1 MRQSDQHEIR
11 EIPKFEM
18 SAMTGGDNWLDALAA
33 ARDAGDPCVLV
44 TVAEAQGSTPRA
56 SGTKMVVFADR
67 FVGTIGG
74 GNLEFKTLEIARRM
88 LSEGR
93 TVSELREF
101 PLGPAIGQCCG
112 GHASLLFEPILPD
125 ADTVL
130 LFGAGHVG
138 KALVSVL
145 ADLPFRVRWIDE
157 REGEFPADLPA
168 NVRVEINALP
178 VEAVATAPQGAFF
191 LVTTHSH
198 ALDFRVTEA
207 VLRRG
212 DFAYAGLIGSK
223 TKRARFEKGFRKMDV
238 DSSRLVCPMGIEGIA
253 GKHPKTIA
261 VAVAAQLL
269 QIAETRVGAQ
279 VDPPMQKAPPA
290 PT

>member
-1 MRQSDQHEIR
+1 
-11 EIPKFEM
+11 
-18 SAMTGGDNWLDALAA
+18 MTGAGDTDWLGALAS
-33 ARDAGDPCVLV
+33 ARDAGDACVLV

-56 SGTKMVVFADR
+56 TGTKMVVFPDR

-74 GNLEFKTLEIARRM
+74 GTLEHKALEIARR
-88 LSEGR
+88 LLDDGR
-93 TVSELREF
+93 VHSELREF

-112 GHASLLFEPILPD
+112 GHASLLFEPMRPD
-125 ADTVL
+125 ADTLL

-157 REGEFPADLPA
+157 RQSEFPAEVPA
-168 NVRVEINALP
+168 NVRVEVTDRPAEQ
-178 VEAVATAPQGAFF
+178 VKTAPAGAYF

-207 VLRRG
+207 VLRRD
-212 DFAYAGLIGSK
+212 DFAYAGLIGSR
-223 TKRARFEKGFRKMDV
+223 TKRARFEKGFRKLGV
-238 DSSRLVCPMGIEGIA
+238 DSGPLVCPIGIDGIS

-269 QIAETRVGAQ
+269 QVAEDRA
-279 VDPPMQKAPPA
+279 KAPVTQEPA
-290 PT
+290 ATPPAAT

>member
-1 MRQSDQHEIR
+1 MGRAVK
-11 EIPKFEM
+11 PF
-18 SAMTGGDNWLDALAA
+18 GDTDWLTALAT

-56 SGTKMVVFADR
+56 AGTKMVVFPDR

-74 GNLEFKTLEIARRM
+74 GTLEHKALEIARRM
-88 LSEGR
+88 LDEARGM
-93 TVSELREF
+93 SELREF

-112 GHASLLFEPILPD
+112 GHASLLFEPMRPE
-125 ADTVL
+125 ADTLL

-157 REGEFPADLPA
+157 RADEFPTDVPA
-168 NVRVEINALP
+168 NIRIEVTDRPA
-178 VEAVATAPQGAFF
+178 EAVATAPAGAFF

-212 DFAYAGLIGSK
+212 DFAYAGLIGSR
-223 TKRARFEKGFRKMDV
+223 TKRARFEKGFRKLGV
-238 DSSRLVCPMGIEGIA
+238 ESASLVCPIGIDGIS

-269 QIAETRVGAQ
+269 QAAEARADSRVG
-279 VDPPMQKAPPA
+279 PPA
-290 PT
+290 DVTRSAAD

>member
-1 MRQSDQHEIR
+1 
-11 EIPKFEM
+11 
-18 SAMTGGDNWLDALAA
+18 MTGGGDNWLDALAA
-33 ARDAGDPCVLV
+33 ARASGEPGVLV

-56 SGTKMVVFADR
+56 AGTKMAVFAER

-74 GNLEFKTLEIARRM
+74 GNLEFKALEIARRM
-88 LSEGR
+88 LSDGR
-93 TVSELREF
+93 IQSELREF

-112 GHASLLFEPILPD
+112 GHASLLFEPMRPD
-125 ADTVL
+125 ADTLL

-157 REGEFPADLPA
+157 REGEFPAGLPA
-168 NVRVEINALP
+168 NIRVEISALA
-178 VEAVATAPQGAFF
+178 VEAVATAPKGAFY

-212 DFAYAGLIGSK
+212 DFAYAGLIGSR
-223 TKRARFEKGFRKMDV
+223 TKRARFEKGFRKLGV
-238 DSSRLVCPMGIEGIA
+238 DSSRLVCPMGIGGIT
-253 GKHPKTIA
+253 GKHPKIIA

-269 QIAETRVGAQ
+269 RVAEARAEADEAVVAASST
-279 VDPPMQKAPPA
+279 PA
-290 PT
+290 

>member
-1 MRQSDQHEIR
+1 
-11 EIPKFEM
+11 
-18 SAMTGGDNWLDALAA
+18 MTGLDGESWIDALAT
-33 ARDAGDPCVLV
+33 ARDAAEPCVLV

-56 SGTKMVVFADR
+56 AGTKMVVFPGR

-74 GNLEFKTLEIARRM
+74 GTLEFKAQEIARRM
-88 LSEGR
+88 LDDGR
-93 TVSELREF
+93 AMSELREF

-112 GHASLLFEPILPD
+112 GHASLLFEPMLPESQ
-125 ADTVL
+125 TLL

-145 ADLPFRVRWIDE
+145 AELPFRVRWIDE
-157 REGEFPADLPA
+157 REAEFPDVLPA
-168 NVRVEINALP
+168 NVRAEVNDRPAT
-178 VEAVATAPQGAFF
+178 VVATAPADAYY
-191 LVTTHSH
+191 LITTHSH

-212 DFAYAGLIGSK
+212 DFAYAGLIGSR
-223 TKRARFEKGFRKMDV
+223 TKRARFEKGFRKLGV
-238 DSSRLVCPMGIEGIA
+238 DSSRLVCPIGIDGIA

-269 QIAETRVGAQ
+269 QVADRLAAEPTRSVEQPAS
-279 VDPPMQKAPPA
+279 PPVRPA
-290 PT
+290 TS

>member
-1 MRQSDQHEIR
+1 MIAD
-11 EIPKFEM
+11 
-18 SAMTGGDNWLDALAA
+18 TDWLGALAS
-33 ARDAGDPCVLV
+33 ARDAGDACVLV

-56 SGTKMVVFADR
+56 SGTKMVVLAER

-74 GNLEFKTLEIARRM
+74 GNLEFKALEIARRM

-93 TVSELREF
+93 AQSELREF
-101 PLGPAIGQCCG
+101 PLGPAMGQCCG
-112 GHASLLFEPILPD
+112 GHASLLFEPILPE

-157 REGEFPADLPA
+157 REGEFPADVPA
-168 NVRVEINALP
+168 NVQVHISDRP
-178 VEAVATAPQGAFF
+178 VELVESAPEGAFY

-212 DFAYAGLIGSK
+212 DSAYAGLIGSK
-223 TKRARFEKGFRKMDV
+223 TKRARFEKGFRKLGIDHG
-238 DSSRLVCPMGIEGIA
+238 RLVCPMGIEGIA

-261 VAVAAQLL
+261 VAVVAQLL
-269 QIAETRVGAQ
+269 QVAEVRAATDESV
-279 VDPPMQKAPPA
+279 VTAPSTSA
-290 PT
+290 

>member
-1 MRQSDQHEIR
+1 MKTTTTD
-11 EIPKFEM
+11 
-18 SAMTGGDNWLDALAA
+18 WLGALAE
-33 ARDAGDPCVLV
+33 ARAAGDACVLV

-56 SGTKMVVFADR
+56 AGTKMVVFPDR

-74 GNLEFKTLEIARRM
+74 GALEHKALEIARRH
-88 LSEGR
+88 LEDGR
-93 TVSELREF
+93 IRSELREF

-112 GHASLLFEPILPD
+112 GHASLLFETMRPET
-125 ADTVL
+125 DTLL

-157 REGEFPADLPA
+157 RADEFPAEAPA
-168 NVRVEINALP
+168 NVRIEVTERPA
-178 VEAVATAPQGAFF
+178 EQVATAPAGAFF

-212 DFAYAGLIGSK
+212 DFAYAGLIGSR
-223 TKRARFEKGFRKMDV
+223 TKRARFEKGFRKLGV
-238 DSSRLVCPMGIEGIA
+238 DPSRLVCPIGIDGIT

-269 QIAETRVGAQ
+269 QVAETQAA
-279 VDPPMQKAPPA
+279 APVAEPEATSRPA
-290 PT
+290 T

>member
-1 MRQSDQHEIR
+1 
-11 EIPKFEM
+11 
-18 SAMTGGDNWLDALAA
+18 MTGLGEENWLDALAS
-33 ARDAGDPCVLV
+33 ARDTADPCVLV

-56 SGTKMVVFADR
+56 AGTKMVVFPDR

-74 GNLEFKTLEIARRM
+74 GTLEFKALEIARRM
-88 LSEGR
+88 LDDGR
-93 TVSELREF
+93 AMSELREF

-112 GHASLLFEPILPD
+112 GHASLLFEPMRPESNTL
-125 ADTVL
+125 L

-145 ADLPFRVRWIDE
+145 AELPFRVRWIDE
-157 REGEFPADLPA
+157 RRAEFPDVLPA
-168 NVRVEINALP
+168 NVRAEVNDRPAAE
-178 VEAVATAPQGAFF
+178 VATAPADAYY

-212 DFAYAGLIGSK
+212 DFAYAGLIGSR
-223 TKRARFEKGFRKMDV
+223 TKRARFEKGFKKLGV
-238 DSSRLVCPMGIEGIA
+238 DSSRLVCPIGIEGIA

-269 QIAETRVGAQ
+269 QVADRQAAKPSQSAEQPAS
-279 VDPPMQKAPPA
+279 PPVRPA
-290 PT
+290 TS

>member
-1 MRQSDQHEIR
+1 
-11 EIPKFEM
+11 M
-18 SAMTGGDNWLDALAA
+18 SRSTESNWLDALAA
-33 ARDAGDPCVLV
+33 ARAAGDPCVLV

-56 SGTKMVVFADR
+56 AGTKMVVFAER
-67 FVGTIGG
+67 FAGTIGG
-74 GNLEFKTLEIARRM
+74 GTLEHKALEIARRI
-88 LSEGR
+88 LEDGR
-93 TVSELREF
+93 TISELREF

-112 GHASLLFEPILPD
+112 GHASLLFEPMLPE
-125 ADTVL
+125 ADTLL

-138 KALVSVL
+138 KALVTVL

-157 REGEFPADLPA
+157 REAEFPADLPA
-168 NVRVEINALP
+168 NVRAEVTERPA
-178 VEAVATAPQGAFF
+178 EAVATAPAGAFF

-212 DFAYAGLIGSK
+212 DFAYAGLIGSR
-223 TKRARFEKGFRKMDV
+223 TKRARFEKGFRKLGVESDP
-238 DSSRLVCPMGIEGIA
+238 LVCPIGIDGIG

-269 QIAETRVGAQ
+269 QVADARSKAGA
-279 VDPPMQKAPPA
+279 DPTPESERSTAG
-290 PT
+290 

>member
-1 MRQSDQHEIR
+1 MIGAD
-11 EIPKFEM
+11 
-18 SAMTGGDNWLDALAA
+18 TWLDALAA
-33 ARDAGDPCVLV
+33 ARAAGDACVLV

-56 SGTKMVVFADR
+56 AGTKMVVFPDR

-74 GNLEFKTLEIARRM
+74 GALEHKALEIARRM
-88 LSEGR
+88 LEDGR
-93 TVSELREF
+93 LNAELREF

-112 GHASLLFEPILPD
+112 GHASLLLEPMRPET
-125 ADTVL
+125 DTLL

-145 ADLPFRVRWIDE
+145 AELPFRVRWIDE
-157 REGEFPADLPA
+157 RADEFPAEVPSNVHVEVTDRPA
-168 NVRVEINALP
+168 EQVT
-178 VEAVATAPQGAFF
+178 TAPAGAFF

-212 DFAYAGLIGSK
+212 DFAYAGLIGSR
-223 TKRARFEKGFRKMDV
+223 TKRARFEKGFRKLGV
-238 DSSRLVCPMGIEGIA
+238 DSKPLVCPIGIDGIT

-269 QIAETRVGAQ
+269 QMAEEKAKVAD
-279 VDPPMQKAPPA
+279 DPAAPSPA
-290 PT
+290 AT

>member
-1 MRQSDQHEIR
+1 MVQSE
-11 EIPKFEM
+11 
-18 SAMTGGDNWLDALAA
+18 TWLDALAA
-33 ARDAGDPCVLV
+33 AREAGEACVLV

-56 SGTKMVVFADR
+56 AGTKMVVFAER

-74 GNLEFKTLEIARRM
+74 GTLEHKALEIARRM
-88 LSEGR
+88 LDDGR
-93 TVSELREF
+93 DQSELREF

-112 GHASLLFEPILPD
+112 GHASLLFEPMRPE
-125 ADTVL
+125 ADTLL

-157 REGEFPADLPA
+157 RKGEFPSDLPA
-168 NVRVEINALP
+168 NVRAEVVAHPAKVVE
-178 VEAVATAPQGAFF
+178 TAPAGTFF

-198 ALDFRVTEA
+198 ALDFRVIEA

-212 DFAYAGLIGSK
+212 DFAYAGLIGSR
-223 TKRARFEKGFRKMDV
+223 TKRARFEKGFRKLGV
-238 DSSRLVCPMGIEGIA
+238 DSGRLVCPIGIGGIT

-269 QIAETRVGAQ
+269 QVAAGLADDRVDSASI
-279 VDPPMQKAPPA
+279 PA
-290 PT
+290 PSTPT

>member
-1 MRQSDQHEIR
+1 MVQSE
-11 EIPKFEM
+11 
-18 SAMTGGDNWLDALAA
+18 TWLDALAA
-33 ARDAGDPCVLV
+33 AREADEPCVLV

-56 SGTKMVVFADR
+56 AGTKMVVFAER
-67 FVGTIGG
+67 CAGTIGG
-74 GNLEFKTLEIARRM
+74 GTLEFKAQEIARRI
-88 LSEGR
+88 LAEGR

-112 GHASLLFEPILPD
+112 GHASLLFEPLRPEGE
-125 ADTVL
+125 TLL

-145 ADLPFRVRWIDE
+145 AELPFRVRWIDE
-157 REGEFPADLPA
+157 RAAEFPDALPA
-168 NVRVEINALP
+168 NVRAEIRDRP
-178 VEAVATAPQGAFF
+178 VAEVATAPPCAFF

-198 ALDFRVTEA
+198 ALDFRVVEA
-207 VLRRG
+207 VLRRD
-212 DFAYAGLIGSK
+212 DFAYAGLIGSR
-223 TKRARFEKGFRKMDV
+223 TKRARFEKGLKKLGIDPA
-238 DSSRLVCPMGIEGIA
+238 RLTCPIGIDGIS

-269 QIAETRVGAQ
+269 QVVETLAASRAEAAAPAQ
-279 VDPPMQKAPPA
+279 

>member
-1 MRQSDQHEIR
+1 
-11 EIPKFEM
+11 
-18 SAMTGGDNWLDALAA
+18 MTGGDAGNWLDALAEARA
-33 ARDAGDPCVLV
+33 AGEPCMLV
-44 TVAEAQGSTPRA
+44 TVAEAQGSTPRSA
-56 SGTKMVVFADR
+56 GTKMAVFGEH

-74 GNLEFKTLEIARRM
+74 GNLEFKALEIARRM
-88 LSEGR
+88 LSDGR
-93 TVSELREF
+93 RHSELREF

-157 REGEFPADLPA
+157 REAEFPAKLPA
-168 NVRVEINALP
+168 NVRAEISDRPLEA
-178 VEAVATAPQGAFF
+178 VEAAPEGAFY

-223 TKRARFEKGFRKMDV
+223 TKRARFEKGFRKLGV
-238 DSSRLVCPMGIEGIA
+238 DSSRLVCPMGIGGIA

-269 QIAETRVGAQ
+269 QIADRPMDAQ
-279 VDPPMQKAPPA
+279 IDTPTHKAPSA
-290 PT
+290 TT